1 MAPVTAARRITR
13 SLCIIGLLPA
23 AAAAQGYQA
32 RLDTRWQAAAYRGVL
47 LDSIPAA
54 DTVSQPGSGP
64 TSPEGFAVRCRP
76 AASYCTFFRP
86 GATVRGAPLTTTAT
100 ITAWGIGLPGL
111 SLHAVGRAG
120 VELGDSNAWPGTEP
134 AVQLLAGY
142 AEYGAPRWTA
152 RLGRQDIASR
162 LGRIAFDGGA
172 LIVRDARLGLALEGY
187 AGWGLARGVAL
198 PVTSPALNPLDDFQP
213 EQRQILAG
221 ASATWRAAP
230 VDVRVDYLREVD
242 TRSHYFVSERVGL
255 QGALRPLP
263 GMTVAGGADY
273 DLASGWWGSAEASLA
288 YVYRFVYARV
298 GARRYRPHFELWSIW
313 AAFSPVPYHAADASL
328 TVTASSQ
335 LQVRARYERYEFEPA
350 EASTPLFTEESGGW
364 RWEVGGTVTPAVGW
378 TLDGA
383 YYRESGPGAAA
394 AGAAGS
400 MMYAPS
406 RRVSLRVLAS
416 SLNRPL
422 EYRFNEAVVHSL
434 GIDGS
439 VQPSSRV
446 QVGLTVAY
454 YDESH
459 ERPDAGAFDWTQ
471 VRAAARVVFLLGGA
485 DDSSLPAVMR
495 MLPGD
500 RAAR

>member
-1 MAPVTAARRITR
+1 MTAVRRVTGG
-13 SLCIIGLLPA
+13 LCIIGLLPA
-23 AAAAQGYQA
+23 VAAAQGYQV
-32 RLDTRWQAAAYRGVL
+32 RLDTRWQAAAYRGVR

-54 DTVSQPGSGP
+54 DTVSLPGSGP
-64 TSPEGFAVRCRP
+64 TSPEGFAVECRP
-76 AASYCTFFRP
+76 GASYCTFFRP
-86 GATVRGAPLTTTAT
+86 GAIVRGAPLTTTAT
-100 ITAWGIGLPGL
+100 ITAWGVGLPGL

-120 VELGDSNAWPGTEP
+120 VELGESNAWPGTEP
-134 AVQLLAGY
+134 PVQLLASY

-162 LGRIAFDGGA
+162 LGRFAFDGGA
-172 LIVRDARLGLALEGY
+172 FIVRDGRLGLELQGF

-221 ASATWRAAP
+221 ASAGWHAAP

-263 GMTVAGGADY
+263 GMTVAAGADY

-288 YVYRFVYARV
+288 YVYRSVYARL
-298 GARRYRPHFELWSIW
+298 GARRYRPHFGLWSIW
-313 AAFSPVPYHAADASL
+313 VAFSPVPYHAADALL
-328 TVTASSQ
+328 TVTPTSQ
-335 LQVRARYERYEFEPA
+335 IQLRARYERYEFDPA

-364 RWEVGGTVTPAVGW
+364 RWEVGGTVTPAGGW

-383 YYRESGPGAAA
+383 YYQEFGPGAAA

-400 MMYAPS
+400 MTYAPS
-406 RRVSLRVLAS
+406 QRVRVTALAS

-422 EYRFNEAVVHSL
+422 EFRFNEAIVHSY
-434 GIDGS
+434 GVDASI
-439 VQPSSRV
+439 QPTSRV
-446 QVGLTVAY
+446 QLGLTVAY

-459 ERPDAGAFDWTQ
+459 RRPDAGAYDWEQ
-471 VRAAARVVFLLGGA
+471 VRTAVRVVLQLGGA
-485 DDSSLPAVMR
+485 DEAGLPAVMR
-495 MLPGD
+495 LLPGD